1 MNPKNKILVERVI
14 DSMDWEI
21 VLKIYKIMRRSVGEE
36 SAKIPVVRKLKK
48 GEKLSIDSIKEEV
61 LSIVNYA
68 IENDLPELTYG
79 PWSISWV
86 NGEWEIDVSDESEDD
101 EVPEEDRIY
110 VPIRDS
116 ILEIFFVPVMA
127 ISQERVERTKIT
139 NNSEDDQNDLNI
151 RLENA
156 IKEENYELASKIH
169 DLINCYKKEK

>member
-1 MNPKNKILVERVI
+1 MNPKNKILIERVI

-36 SAKIPVVRKLKK
+36 PAKIPGVRKLKK

-116 ILEIFFVPVMA
+116 IFEIFFVPVMA

>member
-36 SAKIPVVRKLKK
+36 SAKIPGVRKLKK

-101 EVPEEDRIY
+101 EVPGEDRIY

-116 ILEIFFVPVMA
+116 ILEIYFVPVMA

>member
-1 MNPKNKILVERVI
+1 MNSKNKILVGRVI
-14 DSMDWEI
+14 DSMDWEV

-36 SAKIPVVRKLKK
+36 SAKIPGVRKLKK

-139 NNSEDDQNDLNI
+139 NNSGDDQNDLNI